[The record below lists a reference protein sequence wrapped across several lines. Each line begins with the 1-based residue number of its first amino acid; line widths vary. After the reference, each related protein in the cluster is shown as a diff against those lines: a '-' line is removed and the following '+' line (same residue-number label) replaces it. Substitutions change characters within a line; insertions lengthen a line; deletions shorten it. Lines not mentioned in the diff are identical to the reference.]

1 MLIEVE
7 GVSLRFGDGRGPS
20 VEVLREI
27 SFGVDRG
34 DRFVLIGPSGAG
46 KSSLLRLINKLQDPS
61 GGRILLAGEDI
72 RSLNVISLRR
82 RCAMV
87 FQQPV
92 PLPGTVE
99 TNLLTG
105 PRLRG
110 ADLEAARE
118 RIPELLRRVHLDP
131 SLKERKA
138 EDLSVG
144 QQHRVALA
152 RTLMN
157 EPEVLLLDEPTAALD
172 PGTSSAILDLVTELN
187 EELDLT
193 LIMVTHAFREARK
206 LATAA
211 GIIIDGRLRAYGGP
225 EILHESVDPEVNRF
239 LKEDEE

>member
-1 MLIEVE
+1 
-7 GVSLRFGDGRGPS
+7 
-20 VEVLREI
+20 
-27 SFGVDRG
+27 
-34 DRFVLIGPSGAG
+34 
-46 KSSLLRLINKLQDPS
+46 
-61 GGRILLAGEDI
+61 
-72 RSLNVISLRR
+72 
-82 RCAMV
+82 MV
-87 FQQPV
+87 FQQPI

-105 PRLRG
+105 PRLRD
-110 ADLEAARE
+110 ADLEGARE

-172 PGTSSAILDLVTELN
+172 PRTSSAILDLVTELN
-187 EELDLT
+187 EELGLT
-193 LIMVTHAFREARK
+193 LIMVTHAFREARR

-225 EILHESVDPEVNRF
+225 EILQESIDPEVDRF

>member
-1 MLIEVE
+1 MLIELD
-7 GVSLRFGDGRGPS
+7 GVSLRLGAGRGNA
-20 VEVLREI
+20 VEILRDI

-72 RSLNVISLRR
+72 QSLDVISLRR

-99 TNLLTG
+99 ENLLTG
-105 PRLRG
+105 PSLRG
-110 ADLEAARE
+110 GDLEAARD

-131 SLKERKA
+131 SLRERRA

-172 PGTSSAILDLVTELN
+172 PGTSTAILDLVTELN
-187 EELDLT
+187 QELGLT
-193 LIMVTHAFREARK
+193 LIMVTHAFREARR

-211 GIIIDGRLRAYGGP
+211 GIIIDGCLRACGGP
-225 EILHESVDPEVNRF
+225 EILRGSGDPEADRF
-239 LKEDEE
+239 LKQDEE